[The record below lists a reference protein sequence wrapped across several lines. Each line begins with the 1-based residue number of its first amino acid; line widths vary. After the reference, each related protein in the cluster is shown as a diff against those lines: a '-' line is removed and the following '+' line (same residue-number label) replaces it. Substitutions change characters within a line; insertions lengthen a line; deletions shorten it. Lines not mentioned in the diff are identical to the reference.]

1 MRYWNT
7 VLRHKIGKSPGIKG
21 ADTKLKAS
29 IQCDRG
35 GWVDLV
41 SLAQQDVLWGD
52 RLRANDNWSATV
64 AKRINLIVQ
73 ANYIMKKF
81 TKKCRLQFM
90 GVRLTAEDR
99 ISQEELDELT
109 DRSGLSLNEVLA
121 GPYNS
126 FIKPWCVRATS
137 GHSADDCMLVKIDPC
152 YVALTHHGLMN
163 PLYGPARTSLRDKP
177 LLSVNSSSSSGE
189 I

>member
-1 MRYWNT
+1 MYISMLHKLPEHGDLSLVPDYGTKFAAWTMRDIEPNGVFVCRKDRDWADRELRYWNT

-41 SLAQQDVLWGD
+41 SLAQQHVLWGD
-52 RLRANDNWSATV
+52 RLRANDNWSAAV

-81 TKKCRLQFM
+81 TKKCRL
-90 GVRLTAEDR
+90 
-99 ISQEELDELT
+99 
-109 DRSGLSLNEVLA
+109 
-121 GPYNS
+121 
-126 FIKPWCVRATS
+126 
-137 GHSADDCMLVKIDPC
+137 
-152 YVALTHHGLMN
+152 
-163 PLYGPARTSLRDKP
+163 
-177 LLSVNSSSSSGE
+177 
-189 I
+189 

>member
-1 MRYWNT
+1 M
-7 VLRHKIGKSPGIKG
+7 
-21 ADTKLKAS
+21 
-29 IQCDRG
+29 
-35 GWVDLV
+35 
-41 SLAQQDVLWGD
+41 GD
-52 RLRANDNWSATV
+52 RLRADDDWSATV

-121 GPYNS
+121 GPYNG

-152 YVALTHHGLMN
+152 YVACYPTPELCRTLGGACHLTPSISLKSIATYGLV
-163 PLYGPARTSLRDKP
+163 PGQG
-177 LLSVNSSSSSGE
+177 SSRAHVQGTTDSRS
-189 I
+189 